1 MHEPGEKKTGVE
13 VSAGVGVHEAGLR
26 TQCMG
31 GTSEHYSS
39 ARPLLVDILHG
50 ICRRGR
56 VCAAAIA
63 LVNVIIGNLIQ
74 FLHVNQLDGTT
85 PVPLPQQR
93 TLKMDVA
100 TAIEMRQYI
109 TDHMHTGTEH
119 RCPSLSIN

>member
-1 MHEPGEKKTGVE
+1 MRQG
-13 VSAGVGVHEAGLR
+13 SAINGRNIRAQQSIGP
-26 TQCMG
+26 
-31 GTSEHYSS
+31 
-39 ARPLLVDILHG
+39 PLADIIHI

-63 LVNVIIGNLIQ
+63 LVNLIIGNLIQ

>member
-1 MHEPGEKKTGVE
+1 
-13 VSAGVGVHEAGLR
+13 
-26 TQCMG
+26 MG
-31 GTSEHYSS
+31 GTSELSS
-39 ARPLLVDILHG
+39 SIGPPLADIIHG
-50 ICRRGR
+50 IRRRGR

-63 LVNVIIGNLIQ
+63 LVNLIIGNLIK